1 MEENLIEIAMKMIL
15 NAGDA
20 RNSIK
25 EALDAVMDDNRTL
38 AEEKLVESKRFIEQ
52 AHLYQTQVIQREA
65 AGEPC
70 SYSML
75 FTHAQ
80 DTLMTIY
87 SEYHLAIKMSEMD
100 QRLNDKIKTC
110 KDEEDAKNRSRYFT
124 IPG

>member
-1 MEENLIEIAMKMIL
+1 MEENQLIEIAMKMIL

-38 AEEKLVESKRFIEQ
+38 AKEKLLESKRFIEQ

-65 AGEPC
+65 AGDPC
-70 SYSML
+70 GYSML

-87 SEYHLAIKMSEMD
+87 SEYHLAVKMSEMY

-110 KDEEDAKNRSRYFT
+110 
-124 IPG
+124 